1 MKKNILFAFSLLFIT
16 SSVSALTPKETARYF
31 NGPTVSN
38 ITSTGATF
46 TLSDQV
52 LGGITEEERTGIY
65 FEYIETHMACIAIYP
80 TPEACLPKKTTPG
93 NLTVKISNLKPNT
106 SYTVKYKRDNTIRC
120 ITTPCPG
127 NDFESLSVEFTTTKD
142 GAGQIT
148 KNLRLGMK
156 DEQVAIL
163 QRILIEQGYLN
174 ANATGFFGML
184 TRQAVVNYQKMHNIL
199 ASGYV
204 GPITRASFLPAK
216 GEYFE
221 GTISAYSTQC
231 FVDGICSVT
240 VDGKIVVITRGWAR
254 DPVGTLQGVESIAD
268 VGNKMGHKAKV
279 YAAKTTDGYTLYGN
293 KEFYLIVQ

>member
-1 MKKNILFAFSLLFIT
+1 VLAVQSAFALM
-16 SSVSALTPKETARYF
+16 PKETARYF

-38 ITSTGATF
+38 VTSTGAALS
-46 TLSDQV
+46 LSDQV
-52 LGGITEEERTGIY
+52 LSGISSDERSGIY

-93 NLTVKISNLKPNT
+93 TLTVKISNLKPNT
-106 SYTVKYKRDNTIRC
+106 SYTAKYKRDNTIRC

-127 NDFESLSVEFTTTKD
+127 NEFESLSAEFTTSKD
-142 GAGQIT
+142 GVGQIT

-156 DEQVAIL
+156 DVQVAVL

-174 ANATGFFGML
+174 ASATGFFGFL
-184 TRQAVVNYQKMHNIL
+184 TRNAVINYQKMHNIL

-204 GPITRASFLPAK
+204 GPITRASFLPVK

-221 GTISAYSTQC
+221 GIISAYSTQC

-240 VDGKIVVITRGWAR
+240 VGDKVVVITRGWAR

-268 VGNKMGHKAKV
+268 VGSKIGHIAKV
-279 YAAKTTDGYTLYGN
+279 YALKTADGYTLYGN
-293 KEFYLIVQ
+293 KEFYLKVE